1 MKIKYFCLLF
11 ILINLTACSSYSPR
25 YIALNPQVPAIEIQ
39 TAQHNVISINT
50 RDKRSSPYVVNFIDD
65 GKITRQVTTS
75 ESLVNQMDDVLQ
87 AGLKEAGYQITS
99 TSFPTVTFNI
109 EKLQTNVDDG
119 IFGFTANTE
128 IIINAIVK
136 KQRNIISNGAT
147 QTETNTLNKRFR
159 IKAMLKKPL
168 APDFATLELEINQ
181 QLALITK
188 EIMTDAEFNQFI
200 QG

>member
-1 MKIKYFCLLF
+1 MKMRHFCLLLLS
-11 ILINLTACSSYSPR
+11 IALSACSSYSPR
-25 YIALNPQVPAIEIQ
+25 YIALNPQVPLINVQ
-39 TAQHNVISINT
+39 TAQKDNISIDT
-50 RDKRSSPYVVNFIDD
+50 FDMRSSPYVVRFIDD
-65 GKITRQVTTS
+65 GKVTRQVTTS
-75 ESLVNQMDDVLQ
+75 EPLVDQMNNVLRKSLE
-87 AGLKEAGYQITS
+87 EAGYQLTS
-99 TSFPTVTFNI
+99 NTFPSVTFNI

-136 KQRNIISNGAT
+136 KQREIISNGAT

-168 APDFATLELEINQ
+168 TPDFATLELEINQ
-181 QLALITK
+181 QLALLTQ
-188 EIMTDAEFNQFI
+188 EMMTDAEFNQFI